1 MTIHS
6 LPGPDDIIRAE
17 LSNGAIVLTRANFN
31 SPSVMVSGYL
41 QAGGLLD
48 PEPKLGLAQFTA
60 SGLMQGTARR
70 SHLEI
75 YDALESVGASLG
87 FSSGTHTVGFTGRA
101 LREDLDLLLELLA
114 EALRQPIFP
123 ADEMERL
130 RARLLTSLAL
140 RAQNTANMASLTFD
154 GIVYNGHPYSRPEDG
169 YPETVRSIT
178 LEDLKDFHAAAYGP
192 RGLVIAV
199 VGAVE
204 PLSAVDKVQAAL
216 GSWVN
221 DGQTALPALP
231 PAAPLHEAVRRGV
244 QIPGKSQADIVLGVA
259 GPTRL
264 SDDYLPASLGNS
276 VLGQFGMYGRIGEA
290 VRNKAGLAYYA
301 YSSLSGGVGPG
312 PWQVSAGVDPA
323 NIEQAVQLIRAE
335 IARYLEALVEE
346 EELGDT
352 KANFIGRLPLA
363 MESNGGVAGALL
375 SLEQFQLGLDYYRQY
390 ADKVRAVSS
399 QEILDVSRKYLDADR
414 LGIAV
419 AGP

>member
-204 PLSAVDKVQAAL
+204 PSSAVDKVQAAL